1 MSHVAGFGSTV
12 GVATAAGGA
21 APESV
26 STLATESPKIA
37 TAAVVTSGTVALSR
51 RAESGAA

>member
-1 MSHVAGFGSTV
+1 VAGFGSTV
-12 GVATAAGGA
+12 GVATAARGA